1 MVSFEDMQTFVE
13 VADGGGITVA
23 ARRLGLPKSIVSRR
37 LVRLESEL
45 GVQLLARTTR
55 GASLTEAGASFREH
69 AARMCLEMEVAREEM
84 APTGELRGRLRVA
97 VPSSFGPRHFAPA
110 LAELA
115 RQHPL
120 LQLHAHYSDRYVDL
134 VAEGFDCGIRVG
146 YLQDSNLTARK
157 IGAFAAGLFANP
169 EYLRNHGVPRK
180 PSDLLE
186 HQAILQGTESW
197 KVSDGSRTIV
207 INAQGRFKADSA
219 LGIAEGA
226 AAGLGIAALPVVI
239 AESYVAA
246 GTLVPIM
253 LDYGLPEI
261 GVYIVRPPGSHVS
274 RKVRVLIDFFVQR
287 FAAEKPAATNLA
299 PS

>member
-1 MVSFEDMQTFVE
+1 MISFEDMQTFVE

-55 GASLTEAGASFREH
+55 GASLTEAGVSFREH
-69 AARMCLEMEVAREEM
+69 AARMCLEMDVAREEM
-84 APTGELRGRLRVA
+84 LPTGELRGRLRVA
-97 VPSSFGPRHFAPA
+97 VPSSFGPGHFAPA

-115 RQHPL
+115 RLHPL

-157 IGAFAAGLFANP
+157 IGAFSAGLFANP
-169 EYLRNHGVPRK
+169 EYLRIQGVPQK

-197 KVSDGSRTIV
+197 KVSDGTRTV
-207 INAQGRFKADSA
+207 VVNGQGRFKADSA
-219 LGIAEGA
+219 AGIAEGT
-226 AAGLGIAALPVVI
+226 AAGLGVAALPVVI
-239 AESYVAA
+239 AQSYVEA
-246 GTLVPIM
+246 GTLVAIM
-253 LDYGLPEI
+253 TDYSLPEI

-274 RKVRVLIDFFVQR
+274 RKVRVLIDFFVER
-287 FAAEKPAATNLA
+287 FSANGGAGQSNEG
-299 PS
+299 

>member
-1 MVSFEDMQTFVE
+1 MVSFKDMQTFVE

-23 ARRLGLPKSIVSRR
+23 ARSRR

-69 AARMCLEMEVAREEM
+69 AARMCLEMEVAREEL

-134 VAEGFDCGIRVG
+134 VVEGFDCGIRVG

-169 EYLRNHGVPRK
+169 EYLRNHGVPQK

-186 HQAILQGTESW
+186 HQAILQGTESR

-219 LGIAEGA
+219 LGIVEGT

-253 LDYGLPEI
+253 SDYGLPEI

-287 FAAEKPAATNLA
+287 FAAKPAATNLA

>member
-1 MVSFEDMQTFVE
+1 MISFEDMQTFVE

-55 GASLTEAGASFREH
+55 GASLTEAGVSFREH
-69 AARMCLEMEVAREEM
+69 AARMCLEMDIAREEM
-84 APTGELRGRLRVA
+84 LPTGELRGRLRVA
-97 VPSSFGPRHFAPA
+97 APSSFAPGHFAPA

-146 YLQDSNLTARK
+146 YLQDSSLTARK
-157 IGAFAAGLFANP
+157 IGAFAAGLFASP
-169 EYLRNHGVPRK
+169 EYLRIHGVPQK

-197 KVSDGSRTIV
+197 KVSDGTKTV
-207 INAQGRFKADSA
+207 VVNGQGRFKADSA
-219 LGIAEGA
+219 SGIAEGT
-226 AAGLGIAALPVVI
+226 AAGLGVAALPVVI
-239 AESYVAA
+239 AQSYLDAR
-246 GTLVPIM
+246 TLVPV
-253 LDYGLPEI
+253 LSEYSLPEI

-274 RKVRVLIDFFVQR
+274 RKVRVLIEFFVER
-287 FAAEKPAATNLA
+287 FSEVAR
-299 PS
+299 

>member
-1 MVSFEDMQTFVE
+1 MISFEDMQTFVE

-23 ARRLGLPKSIVSRR
+23 AKRLGLPKSIVSRR

-69 AARMCLEMEVAREEM
+69 AARMCLEMDVAREEM
-84 APTGELRGRLRVA
+84 LPTGELRGRLRVA
-97 VPSSFGPRHFAPA
+97 VPSSFGPGHFAPA

-115 RQHPL
+115 RRHPL

-134 VAEGFDCGIRVG
+134 VADGFDCGIRVG
-146 YLQDSNLTARK
+146 YLQDSSLTARK
-157 IGAFAAGLFANP
+157 IGVFPVGLFANP
-169 EYLRNHGVPRK
+169 EYLRIHGVPRK

-197 KVSDGSRTIV
+197 KVSDGSRTV
-207 INAQGRFKADSA
+207 VVSGQGRFKADSA
-219 LGIAEGA
+219 AGIAEGT
-226 AAGLGIAALPVVI
+226 AAGLGVAALPVVI
-239 AESYVAA
+239 AQNYLEA

-253 LDYGLPEI
+253 EQYSFPEVGI
-261 GVYIVRPPGSHVS
+261 YIVRPPGSHVS
-274 RKVRVLIDFFVQR
+274 RKVRVLIDFFVER
-287 FAAEKPAATNLA
+287 FATVSGEAQRGRV
-299 PS
+299 

>member
-1 MVSFEDMQTFVE
+1 
-13 VADGGGITVA
+13 
-23 ARRLGLPKSIVSRR
+23 
-37 LVRLESEL
+37 
-45 GVQLLARTTR
+45 
-55 GASLTEAGASFREH
+55 
-69 AARMCLEMEVAREEM
+69 MCLEMEVAREEI

-134 VAEGFDCGIRVG
+134 VAEGFDCGIRAG

-169 EYLRNHGVPRK
+169 EYLRKHGVPRK
-180 PSDLLE
+180 PSDLLD

-219 LGIAEGA
+219 LGIAEGT

-253 LDYGLPEI
+253 SDYGLPEI

-287 FAAEKPAATNLA
+287 FAAKPG
-299 PS
+299 P

>member
-1 MVSFEDMQTFVE
+1 MISFEDMQTFVE

-23 ARRLGLPKSIVSRR
+23 AKRLGLPKSIVSRR

-69 AARMCLEMEVAREEM
+69 AARMCLEMDVAREEM
-84 APTGELRGRLRVA
+84 LPTGELRGRLRVA
-97 VPSSFGPRHFAPA
+97 VPSSFGPGHFAPA

-115 RQHPL
+115 RRHPL

-146 YLQDSNLTARK
+146 YLQDSSLTARK
-157 IGAFAAGLFANP
+157 IGVFPVSLFANP
-169 EYLRNHGVPRK
+169 EYLRVHGVPQK

-197 KVSDGSRTIV
+197 KVSDGSRTVIV
-207 INAQGRFKADSA
+207 SGQGRFKADSA
-219 LGIAEGA
+219 AGIAEGT
-226 AAGLGIAALPVVI
+226 AAGLGVAALPVVI
-239 AESYVAA
+239 AQSYLEA
-246 GTLVPIM
+246 GTLTPIM
-253 LDYGLPEI
+253 EQYSLPEVGI
-261 GVYIVRPPGSHVS
+261 YIVRPPGSHVS
-274 RKVRVLIDFFVQR
+274 RKVRVLIDFFVER
-287 FAAEKPAATNLA
+287 FATVSREA
-299 PS
+299 PLGRA

>member
-120 LQLHAHYSDRYVDL
+120 L
-134 VAEGFDCGIRVG
+134 
-146 YLQDSNLTARK
+146 
-157 IGAFAAGLFANP
+157 
-169 EYLRNHGVPRK
+169 
-180 PSDLLE
+180 
-186 HQAILQGTESW
+186 
-197 KVSDGSRTIV
+197 
-207 INAQGRFKADSA
+207 
-219 LGIAEGA
+219 
-226 AAGLGIAALPVVI
+226 
-239 AESYVAA
+239 
-246 GTLVPIM
+246 
-253 LDYGLPEI
+253 
-261 GVYIVRPPGSHVS
+261 
-274 RKVRVLIDFFVQR
+274 
-287 FAAEKPAATNLA
+287 
-299 PS
+299 

>member
-1 MVSFEDMQTFVE
+1 MISFEDMQTFVE
-13 VADGGGITVA
+13 VADSGGITVA

-55 GASLTEAGASFREH
+55 GASLTEAGVSFREH
-69 AARMCLEMEVAREEM
+69 AARMCLEMDVAREEM
-84 APTGELRGRLRVA
+84 LPTGELRGRLRVA
-97 VPSSFGPRHFAPA
+97 VPSSFGPGHFAPA

-115 RQHPL
+115 RRHPL

-157 IGAFAAGLFANP
+157 IGAFAAGLFANSD
-169 EYLRNHGVPRK
+169 YLRVHGVPQK
-180 PSDLLE
+180 PSDILE

-197 KVSDGSRTIV
+197 KLSDGNRTV
-207 INAQGRFKADSA
+207 VVNGQGRFKADSA
-219 LGIAEGA
+219 AGIAEGT

-239 AESYVAA
+239 AQPYLEA

-253 LDYGLPEI
+253 TEYSLPEI

-274 RKVRVLIDFFVQR
+274 RKVRVLIDFFVDR
-287 FAAEKPAATNLA
+287 FSASAG
-299 PS
+299 

>member
-69 AARMCLEMEVAREEM
+69 AARMCLEMEVAREEI

-110 LAELA
+110 LSELA

-134 VAEGFDCGIRVG
+134 VAEGFDCGIRAG

-169 EYLRNHGVPRK
+169 EYLRKHGVPRK
-180 PSDLLE
+180 PSDLLD

-219 LGIAEGA
+219 LGIAEGTT
-226 AAGLGIAALPVVI
+226 AGLGIAALPVVI

-253 LDYGLPEI
+253 SDYGLPEI

-287 FAAEKPAATNLA
+287 FAAKPG
-299 PS
+299 P

>member
-1 MVSFEDMQTFVE
+1 MISFEDMQTFVE

-45 GVQLLARTTR
+45 NVQLLARTTR
-55 GASLTEAGASFREH
+55 GASLTEAGVSFREH
-69 AARMCLEMEVAREEM
+69 AARMCLEMDVAREEIL
-84 APTGELRGRLRVA
+84 PTGELRGRLRVA
-97 VPSSFGPRHFAPA
+97 VPSSFGPGHFAPA
-110 LAELA
+110 LAKLA
-115 RQHPL
+115 RLHPL

-169 EYLRNHGVPRK
+169 DYLRAHGVPKK

-197 KVSDGSRTIV
+197 KVSDGSRTV
-207 INAQGRFKADSA
+207 VVNGQGRFKADSA
-219 LGIAEGA
+219 VGIAEGT
-226 AAGLGIAALPVVI
+226 AAGLGVAALPVVI
-239 AESYVAA
+239 AQSYVTA

-253 LDYGLPEI
+253 AEYSLPEI

-274 RKVRVLIDFFVQR
+274 RKVRVLIDFFVER
-287 FAAEKPAATNLA
+287 FSASARRDAT
-299 PS
+299 

>member
-1 MVSFEDMQTFVE
+1 MISFEDMQTFVE

-55 GASLTEAGASFREH
+55 GASLTEAGVSFREH
-69 AARMCLEMEVAREEM
+69 AARICLEMDVAREEM
-84 APTGELRGRLRVA
+84 LPTGDLRGRLRVA
-97 VPSSFGPRHFAPA
+97 VPSSFGPGHFAPA

-115 RQHPL
+115 RLHPL

-169 EYLRNHGVPRK
+169 EYLRIHGVPQK

-197 KVSDGSRTIV
+197 KVSDGNRTV
-207 INAQGRFKADSA
+207 VVNGHGRFKADSA
-219 LGIAEGA
+219 VGIAEGT
-226 AAGLGIAALPVVI
+226 AAGLGVAALPVVI
-239 AESYVAA
+239 AQNYLEA
-246 GTLVPIM
+246 GTLVSIM
-253 LDYGLPEI
+253 TDYSLPEI

-274 RKVRVLIDFFVQR
+274 RKVRVLIDFFAER
-287 FAAEKPAATNLA
+287 FSANARTG
-299 PS
+299 

>member
-1 MVSFEDMQTFVE
+1 MISFEDMQTFVE

-55 GASLTEAGASFREH
+55 GASLTEAGVSFREH
-69 AARMCLEMEVAREEM
+69 AARMCLEMDVAREEM
-84 APTGELRGRLRVA
+84 LPTGELRGRLRVA
-97 VPSSFGPRHFAPA
+97 VPSSFGPGHFAPA

-115 RQHPL
+115 RLHPL

-157 IGAFAAGLFANP
+157 IGAFAAGLFASP
-169 EYLRNHGVPRK
+169 DYLSAHGIPKK

-197 KVSDGSRTIV
+197 KVSDGTERSSSTGREGSRRT
-207 INAQGRFKADSA
+207 APWASPKGR
-219 LGIAEGA
+219 
-226 AAGLGIAALPVVI
+226 
-239 AESYVAA
+239 
-246 GTLVPIM
+246 
-253 LDYGLPEI
+253 
-261 GVYIVRPPGSHVS
+261 RPGSGLLPFLS
-274 RKVRVLIDFFVQR
+274 
-287 FAAEKPAATNLA
+287 
-299 PS
+299 

>member
-1 MVSFEDMQTFVE
+1 MISFEDMQTFVE

-23 ARRLGLPKSIVSRR
+23 AKRLGLPKSIVSRR

-69 AARMCLEMEVAREEM
+69 AARMCLEMDVAREEM
-84 APTGELRGRLRVA
+84 LPTGELRGRLRVA
-97 VPSSFGPRHFAPA
+97 VPSSFGPGHFAPA

-115 RQHPL
+115 RRHPL

-134 VAEGFDCGIRVG
+134 VADGFDCGIRVG
-146 YLQDSNLTARK
+146 YLHDSSLTARK
-157 IGAFAAGLFANP
+157 IGVFPVGLFANP
-169 EYLRNHGVPRK
+169 EYLRVHGVPQK

-197 KVSDGSRTIV
+197 KVSDGSRTV
-207 INAQGRFKADSA
+207 IISGQGRFKADSA
-219 LGIAEGA
+219 AGIAEGT

-239 AESYVAA
+239 AQSYLEA
-246 GTLVPIM
+246 GTLTPIM
-253 LDYGLPEI
+253 EQYSLPEVGI
-261 GVYIVRPPGSHVS
+261 YIVRPPGSHVS
-274 RKVRVLIDFFVQR
+274 RKVRVLIDFFVER
-287 FAAEKPAATNLA
+287 FATVSGEA
-299 PS
+299 PRGRA

>member
-1 MVSFEDMQTFVE
+1 MISFEDMQTFVE

-55 GASLTEAGASFREH
+55 GASLTEAGVSFREH
-69 AARMCLEMEVAREEM
+69 AARMCLEMDIAREEM
-84 APTGELRGRLRVA
+84 LPTGELRGRLRVA
-97 VPSSFGPRHFAPA
+97 APSSFAPGHFAPA

-146 YLQDSNLTARK
+146 YLQDSSLTARK
-157 IGAFAAGLFANP
+157 IGAFAAGLFASP
-169 EYLRNHGVPRK
+169 EYLRIHGVPQK

-197 KVSDGSRTIV
+197 KVSDGTKTV
-207 INAQGRFKADSA
+207 VVNGQGRFKADSA
-219 LGIAEGA
+219 SGIAEGT
-226 AAGLGIAALPVVI
+226 AAGLGVAALPVVI
-239 AESYVAA
+239 AQSYLDAR
-246 GTLVPIM
+246 TLVPV
-253 LDYGLPEI
+253 LSEYSLPEI
-261 GVYIVRPPGSHVS
+261 VVYIVRPPGSHVS
-274 RKVRVLIDFFVQR
+274 RKVRVLIEFFVER
-287 FAAEKPAATNLA
+287 FSEVAR
-299 PS
+299 

>member
-1 MVSFEDMQTFVE
+1 MISFEDMQTFVE

-23 ARRLGLPKSIVSRR
+23 AKRLGLPKSIVSRR

-69 AARMCLEMEVAREEM
+69 AARMCLEMDVAREEM
-84 APTGELRGRLRVA
+84 LPTGELRGRLRVA
-97 VPSSFGPRHFAPA
+97 VPSSFGPGHFAPA

-115 RQHPL
+115 RRHPL

-134 VAEGFDCGIRVG
+134 VADGFDCGIRVG
-146 YLQDSNLTARK
+146 YLQDSSLTARK
-157 IGAFAAGLFANP
+157 IGVFPVGLFANP
-169 EYLRNHGVPRK
+169 EYLRVHGVPQK

-197 KVSDGSRTIV
+197 KVSDGSRTV
-207 INAQGRFKADSA
+207 IISGQGRFKADSA
-219 LGIAEGA
+219 AGIAEGT

-239 AESYVAA
+239 AQSYLEA
-246 GTLVPIM
+246 GTLTPIM
-253 LDYGLPEI
+253 EQYSLPEVGI
-261 GVYIVRPPGSHVS
+261 YIVRPPGSHVS
-274 RKVRVLIDFFVQR
+274 RKVRVLIDFFVER
-287 FAAEKPAATNLA
+287 FATVSGEA
-299 PS
+299 PRGRA

>member
-1 MVSFEDMQTFVE
+1 MISFEDMQTFVE
-13 VADGGGITVA
+13 VADGGGITIA
-23 ARRLGLPKSIVSRR
+23 AKRLGLPKSIVSRR

-69 AARMCLEMEVAREEM
+69 AARMCLEMDVAREEM
-84 APTGELRGRLRVA
+84 LPTGELRGRLRVA
-97 VPSSFGPRHFAPA
+97 VPSSFGPGHFAPA

-115 RQHPL
+115 RRHPL

-134 VAEGFDCGIRVG
+134 VADGFDCGIRVG
-146 YLQDSNLTARK
+146 YLQDSSLTARK
-157 IGAFAAGLFANP
+157 IGVFPVGLFANP
-169 EYLRNHGVPRK
+169 EYLRVHGVPQK

-197 KVSDGSRTIV
+197 KVSDGSRIV
-207 INAQGRFKADSA
+207 VVSGQGRFKADSA
-219 LGIAEGA
+219 AGIAEGT
-226 AAGLGIAALPVVI
+226 AAGLGVAALPVVI
-239 AESYVAA
+239 AQNYLKA

-253 LDYGLPEI
+253 EQYSLPEVGI
-261 GVYIVRPPGSHVS
+261 YIVRPPGSHVS

-287 FAAEKPAATNLA
+287 FATISDEAQRERV
-299 PS
+299 

>member
-180 PSDLLE
+180 PSDLLD

-207 INAQGRFKADSA
+207 INAKGRFKADSA
-219 LGIAEGA
+219 LGIAEGT

-253 LDYGLPEI
+253 SDYGLPEI

-274 RKVRVLIDFFVQR
+274 RKVRVLIDFLVQR
-287 FAAEKPAATNLA
+287 FAAKPG
-299 PS
+299 P

>member
-1 MVSFEDMQTFVE
+1 MISFEDMQTFVE

-55 GASLTEAGASFREH
+55 GASLTEAGVSFREH
-69 AARMCLEMEVAREEM
+69 AARMCLEMDIAREEM
-84 APTGELRGRLRVA
+84 LPTGELRGRLRVA
-97 VPSSFGPRHFAPA
+97 APSSFGPGHFAPA

-157 IGAFAAGLFANP
+157 IGAFAAGLFASP
-169 EYLRNHGVPRK
+169 EYLRIHGVPQK

-197 KVSDGSRTIV
+197 KVSDGTKTV
-207 INAQGRFKADSA
+207 VVNGQGRFKADSA
-219 LGIAEGA
+219 SGIAEGT
-226 AAGLGIAALPVVI
+226 AAGLGVAALPVVI
-239 AESYVAA
+239 AQSYLDAR
-246 GTLVPIM
+246 TLVPI
-253 LDYGLPEI
+253 LSEYSLPEI

-274 RKVRVLIDFFVQR
+274 RKVRVLIEFFVER
-287 FAAEKPAATNLA
+287 FSEVAR
-299 PS
+299 

>member
-1 MVSFEDMQTFVE
+1 MISFEDMQTFVE

-69 AARMCLEMEVAREEM
+69 AARMCLEMDVAREEM
-84 APTGELRGRLRVA
+84 LPTGELRGRLRVA
-97 VPSSFGPRHFAPA
+97 VPSSFGPGHFAPA

-115 RQHPL
+115 RRHPL

-134 VAEGFDCGIRVG
+134 VADGFDCGIRVG
-146 YLQDSNLTARK
+146 YLQDSSLTARK
-157 IGAFAAGLFANP
+157 IGVFPVGLFANP
-169 EYLRNHGVPRK
+169 EYLRVHGVPQK

-197 KVSDGSRTIV
+197 KVSDGGRTV
-207 INAQGRFKADSA
+207 VVSGQGRFKADSA
-219 LGIAEGA
+219 AGIAEGT
-226 AAGLGIAALPVVI
+226 AAGLGVAALPVVI
-239 AESYVAA
+239 AQSYLEA
-246 GTLVPIM
+246 GTLAPIM
-253 LDYGLPEI
+253 EQYSLPEVGI
-261 GVYIVRPPGSHVS
+261 YIVRPPGSHVS
-274 RKVRVLIDFFVQR
+274 RKVRVLIDFFVER
-287 FAAEKPAATNLA
+287 FATISAEA
-299 PS
+299 PRGRM

>member
-69 AARMCLEMEVAREEM
+69 AARMCLEMEVAREEI

-253 LDYGLPEI
+253 SDYGLPEI

-287 FAAEKPAATNLA
+287 FAAKPG
-299 PS
+299 P